1 MFFVASFSPLFDR
14 IPPPRLSNYL
24 IVANPQ
30 K

>member
-1 MFFVASFSPLFDR
+1 MFFVASFFSFIR
-14 IPPPRLSNYL
+14 QNPPRLSNYL

>member
-14 IPPPRLSNYL
+14 IPPRLSNYL